1 MNIDPVP
8 TINLQDHAVFSR
20 DADFN
25 FDRYVY
31 HYTRWER
38 LLDIAH
44 SGFRLGSLAY
54 MNDPRESKNWYL
66 GHTTFGNREPIDSGK
81 LWKEAADYRR
91 QVKVASFSQDIPG
104 RTREEIR
111 FRSGYAR
118 PRMWAQYGGNHT
130 GVCIVIDRDGLDK
143 AIKSQLGG
151 RENSWLV
158 NGPVEYIDLPARD
171 PSTQSVQV
179 SETDSRSVGDLVRDY
194 FYKYRERI
202 FFVKHSD
209 WRDEAEYRW
218 VYYDPDAMYGELREP
233 RETFVNIN
241 GHVAALVLGADFSDS
256 HLPVAQSFA
265 EALGMNGDVVRCFW
279 DRLNYRLDRF
289 ADIDGRWVPVRYS
302 GAVVMNMRI
311 GVSSEKMP
319 PPP

>member
-1 MNIDPVP
+1 MRFLPRCR
-8 TINLQDHAVFSR
+8 A
-20 DADFN
+20 FN

-44 SGFRLGSLAY
+44 NGFRLGPLAY

-66 GHTTFGNREPIDSGK
+66 GHTTFGNREPIDSSI

-91 QVKVASFSQDIPG
+91 QVKVASFSRDIRG
-104 RTREEIR
+104 YTREEIR

-118 PRMWAQYGGNHT
+118 PRMWAQYAGNHT
-130 GVCIVIDRDGLDK
+130 GVCIVINRDGLDH
-143 AIKSQLGG
+143 AIRSQLGG
-151 RENSWLV
+151 RENSWFV
-158 NGPVEYIDLPARD
+158 SGPVEYVDQPVQD

-179 SETDSRSVGDLVRDY
+179 SEADSRSVADLVRDY
-194 FYKYRERI
+194 FYEHRERT

-218 VYYDPDAMYGELREP
+218 VFYDPDEMHREQREP
-233 RETFVNIN
+233 REAFVNIN

-265 EALGMNGDVVRCFW
+265 EALGMNGDVARCFW
-279 DRLNYRLDRF
+279 DRLNYRLDVF
-289 ADIDGRWVPVRYS
+289 ADRDGRWVPVPYR

-311 GVSSEKMP
+311 GVPSRKMP
-319 PPP
+319 PSP

>member
-1 MNIDPVP
+1 M
-8 TINLQDHAVFSR
+8 INLQGHAVFSR

-44 SGFRLGSLAY
+44 NGFRLGPLAY

-66 GHTTFGNREPIDSGK
+66 GHTTFGNREPIDSSI
-81 LWKEAADYRR
+81 LWKEAMDYRR
-91 QVKVASFSQDIPG
+91 QVKVASFSRDIPG
-104 RTREEIR
+104 YTREEIR

-118 PRMWAQYGGNHT
+118 PRMWAQYAGNHT
-130 GVCIVIDRDGLDK
+130 GVCIVINRDGLDH
-143 AIKSQLGG
+143 AIRSQLGG
-151 RENSWLV
+151 RENSWFV
-158 NGPVEYIDLPARD
+158 SGPVEYVDQPVQD

-179 SETDSRSVGDLVRDY
+179 SEVDSRSIADLVRDY
-194 FYKYRERI
+194 FYEHRERI

-218 VYYDPDAMYGELREP
+218 VFYDPDEMHKEQRGP
-233 RETFVNIN
+233 REAFVNIN

-256 HLPVAQSFA
+256 RLPVAQSFA

-279 DRLNYRLDRF
+279 DRLNYRLDVF
-289 ADIDGRWVPVRYS
+289 ADRDGRWVPVPYR

-311 GVSSEKMP
+311 GVSSRKMP
-319 PPP
+319 PSP